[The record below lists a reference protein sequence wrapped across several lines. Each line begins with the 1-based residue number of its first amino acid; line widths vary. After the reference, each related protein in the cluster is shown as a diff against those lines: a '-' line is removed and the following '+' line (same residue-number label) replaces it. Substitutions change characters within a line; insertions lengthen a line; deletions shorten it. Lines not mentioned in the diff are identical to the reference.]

1 MFSNQLNKLMN
12 GMYNR
17 FPKLLGTLNTPEG
30 REQMSGYLFSLAL
43 GGVGIWGIDNG
54 KLPKSEEELQDMFLK
69 TFLSSSGPVGGA
81 ISQGVQG
88 YDYEIPIAGV
98 VADTTRTILKAASG
112 EDIKFYDVDQ
122 ILTGTGLP
130 ITAAKRLARV
140 YKEESLQPLY
150 GPRKEE
156 TKLQFFD

>member
-17 FPKLLGTLNTPEG
+17 LPKLATTLNTPEG
-30 REQMSGYLFSLAL
+30 REQMSGYLTSLAL

-54 KLPKSEEELQDMFLK
+54 KLPESEEELQDMFFK

-98 VADTTRTILKAASG
+98 ASDTLRTVFKAASG
-112 EDIKFYDVDQ
+112 EDIKYYDVDQ
-122 ILTGTGLP
+122 ILTGTGFP
-130 ITAAKRLARV
+130 ITAFNRLVRA